1 MICDEKEEGVLA
13 CAGSMPGMKIHS
25 QAGYKMACSSLCSL
39 VSLSSQI
46 SLPVLRSS
54 VKVIRFRIRF
64 VSSHSLLFFD
74 IFYLSTLFVPI
85 KVLCRTVTKDW
96 IRCAPLPIVV

>member
-1 MICDEKEEGVLA
+1 MICDGKEEGVLA

-39 VSLSSQI
+39 VSPSSH
-46 SLPVLRSS
+46 SLPVLLPS
-54 VKVIRFRIRF
+54 VKVIRFHIRF
-64 VSSHSLLFFD
+64 VSSYSLLFFD
-74 IFYLSTLFVPI
+74 LFYLSTLFVPI

-96 IRCAPLPIVV
+96 ICCAPLPIVV